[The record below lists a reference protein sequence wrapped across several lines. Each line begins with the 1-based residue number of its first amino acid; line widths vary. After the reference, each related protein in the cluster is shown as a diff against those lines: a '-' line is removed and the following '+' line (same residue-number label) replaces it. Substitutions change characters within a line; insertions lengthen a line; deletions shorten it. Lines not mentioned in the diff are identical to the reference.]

1 MATQEKIEQDNN
13 EILYDLMEM
22 LRNAL
27 VKQDQYP
34 FISDELNNS
43 EIVYKDREAHLEFMI
58 EYAMEH
64 LNQHSYFYDIEGI
77 DKYKSAL
84 TQK

>member
-22 LRNAL
+22 LRNSL
-27 VKQDQYP
+27 VKQEQYP
-34 FISDELNNS
+34 FISDELNSS
-43 EIVYKDREAHLEFMI
+43 EIVYKDREAHLGFMI
-58 EYAMEH
+58 RYAMEQ

-77 DKYKSAL
+77 DKYKSVL
-84 TQK
+84 TE